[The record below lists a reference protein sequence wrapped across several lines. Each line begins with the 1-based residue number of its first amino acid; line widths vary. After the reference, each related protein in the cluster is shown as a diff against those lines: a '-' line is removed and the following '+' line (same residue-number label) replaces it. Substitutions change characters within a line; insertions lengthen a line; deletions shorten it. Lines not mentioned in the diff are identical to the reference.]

1 MKAWKN
7 KDERI
12 EKENDNQ
19 EEEQALHQQTC
30 ILIAIACL
38 FCAGILLY
46 QVFFQGPVIY
56 QKSGEDQPET
66 SIVSDVISSPK
77 PDSEPEP
84 SASSDTATTLINLNT
99 ATAEE
104 LDTLPGIGPARA
116 QAIINYREEQGE
128 FYTIEQVME
137 VDGIGEGIFEQ
148 IREFITV

>member
-12 EKENDNQ
+12 GKENDNQ
-19 EEEQALHQQTC
+19 KEEQALHQQTC

-56 QKSGEDQPET
+56 QKSGEDRPE
-66 SIVSDVISSPK
+66 SSVFSS
-77 PDSEPEP
+77 SEPEP
-84 SASSDTATTLINLNT
+84 SASSDTAVTLINLNT

-116 QAIINYREEQGE
+116 QAIITYREEQGE
-128 FYTIEQVME
+128 FSTIEQVME

>member
-12 EKENDNQ
+12 GKENDNQ
-19 EEEQALHQQTC
+19 KEEQALHQQTC

-56 QKSGEDQPET
+56 QKSGEDRPE
-66 SIVSDVISSPK
+66 SSVFSS
-77 PDSEPEP
+77 SEPEP
-84 SASSDTATTLINLNT
+84 SASSDTAVTLINLNT

>member
-1 MKAWKN
+1 MRALKN
-7 KDERI
+7 KNERI

-19 EEEQALHQQTC
+19 KEEQALHQQTY
-30 ILIAIACL
+30 ILIGLACL

-56 QKSGEDQPET
+56 RKSGKNKPET
-66 SIVSDVISSPK
+66 SVVSDVILS
-77 PDSEPEP
+77 SEPEP
-84 SASSDTATTLINLNT
+84 SASSDTAALINLNT

-104 LDTLPGIGPARA
+104 LDTLPGIGPVRA
-116 QAIINYREEQGE
+116 QAIITYRQEQGE
-128 FYTIEQVME
+128 FFTIEQVME

>member
-1 MKAWKN
+1 MRALKN
-7 KDERI
+7 KNERI

-19 EEEQALHQQTC
+19 KEEQALHQQTY
-30 ILIAIACL
+30 ILIGLACL

-56 QKSGEDQPET
+56 RKSGKNKPET
-66 SIVSDVISSPK
+66 SVVSDVILS
-77 PDSEPEP
+77 SEPEP
-84 SASSDTATTLINLNT
+84 SASSDTAAALINLNT

-104 LDTLPGIGPARA
+104 LDTLPGIGPVRA
-116 QAIINYREEQGE
+116 QAIITYRQEQGE
-128 FYTIEQVME
+128 FFTIEQVME

>member
-12 EKENDNQ
+12 GKENDNQ
-19 EEEQALHQQTC
+19 KEEQALHQQTC

-56 QKSGEDQPET
+56 QKSGEDRPE
-66 SIVSDVISSPK
+66 SSVISS
-77 PDSEPEP
+77 SEPEP
-84 SASSDTATTLINLNT
+84 SASSDTAVTLINLNT

-116 QAIINYREEQGE
+116 QAIITYREEQGE

>member
-7 KDERI
+7 KDGRI
-12 EKENDNQ
+12 GKENDNQ
-19 EEEQALHQQTC
+19 KEEQALHQQTC

-56 QKSGEDQPET
+56 QKSGEDRPE
-66 SIVSDVISSPK
+66 SSVFSS
-77 PDSEPEP
+77 SEPEP
-84 SASSDTATTLINLNT
+84 SASSDTAVTLINLNT

-116 QAIINYREEQGE
+116 QAIITYREEQGE

>member
-1 MKAWKN
+1 MRALKN
-7 KDERI
+7 KNERI

-19 EEEQALHQQTC
+19 KGEHALHQQTYS
-30 ILIAIACL
+30 LIGLACL

-56 QKSGEDQPET
+56 RKSGKNKPET
-66 SIVSDVISSPK
+66 SVVSDVILS
-77 PDSEPEP
+77 SEPEP
-84 SASSDTATTLINLNT
+84 SASSDTAAALINLNT

-104 LDTLPGIGPARA
+104 LDTLPGIGPVRA
-116 QAIINYREEQGE
+116 QAIITYRQEQGE
-128 FYTIEQVME
+128 FFTIEQVME

>member
-12 EKENDNQ
+12 GKENDNQ
-19 EEEQALHQQTC
+19 KEEQALHQQTC

-56 QKSGEDQPET
+56 QKSGEDRPE
-66 SIVSDVISSPK
+66 SSVFSS
-77 PDSEPEP
+77 SEPEP

-104 LDTLPGIGPARA
+104 LNTLPGIGPARA
-116 QAIINYREEQGE
+116 QAIITYREEQGE

>member
-12 EKENDNQ
+12 GKENDNQ
-19 EEEQALHQQTC
+19 KEEQALHQQTC

-56 QKSGEDQPET
+56 QKSREDRPE
-66 SIVSDVISSPK
+66 SSVFSS
-77 PDSEPEP
+77 SEPEP
-84 SASSDTATTLINLNT
+84 SASSDTAVTLINLNT

-116 QAIINYREEQGE
+116 QAIITYREEQGE